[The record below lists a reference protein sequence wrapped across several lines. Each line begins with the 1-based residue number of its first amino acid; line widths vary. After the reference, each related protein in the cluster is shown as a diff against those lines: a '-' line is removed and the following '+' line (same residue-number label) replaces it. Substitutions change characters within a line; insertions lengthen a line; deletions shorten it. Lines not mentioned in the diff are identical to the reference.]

1 MKTDWEGRVAAIN
14 GAKSGELAAIAE
26 DEMEGEKVIAMVDE
40 TFQVMGTFNLA
51 DFIPWLSPLDPQR
64 IYARAKRLNPRFEG
78 YVLAC
83 IAERKRMLET
93 RRRAGERGVEERD
106 KGERDVEPERGY
118 KNGGEGGKGEGGDVK
133 LGGEESV
140 VERVLVDALLE
151 IESQVEEEVTGKDR
165 ITREEIMLLCLDLIN
180 AGTDTTAK
188 TVEWALAELA
198 SHPAMLEH
206 LQAEKSSVTMAAGN
220 SFPGT
225 GWFASGINTAQHLFP
240 NATASG
246 GDFRAASGLVAAFI
260 AAVAVLVS
268 TSWLSFLRRRRSL
281 PPGPYPWPILG
292 NLPDLGTLPF
302 RSLAKL
308 ADEYGPILTVWFGSS
323 PSVVISSPEL
333 ALEVLKTNDKLC
345 SSRPM
350 IRTLEIFSLGGKN
363 IVFSQPNDRWRK
375 LRRLATLHLLSAK
388 KLQES
393 LLVREEEVRDMLDAI
408 AADAITNPSD
418 VTKTVAATTGGT
430 AKSAAVAEEGIIEV
444 RRYLSRATL
453 NNIMRITV
461 GKRFGY
467 SSIRGAASA
476 TPKALLDAAMRIDWN
491 ARIAAMSGEKCGGEI
506 RRDAAADAAAAPAT
520 GSDASAAAEMECR
533 TAKTNLSSPTE
544 ATEGEVAFAIIE
556 EGFALAGAF
565 NLADYVPW
573 LSYWDPLRMY
583 ARALRLAPQLFGLM
597 GACIAERRQLLLQKK
612 CSTNEGNVTL
622 EEETTLVD
630 TLFEIEG
637 EGEDQ
642 MNQDEMLMLAI
653 DMMMAGTD
661 TTAKN
666 VEWALAELAQHPDML
681 EMLRAEVDEAYA
693 RSARAAAEAGV
704 AAAGGSDR
712 PVSLPVAEMPYLQAV
727 IKETLRHYPVAP
739 FLVPHQTTG
748 SITIGDYHI
757 PPNTMIQINGWALSH
772 DPTVWINS
780 HKFDPSR
787 FLVPEAPDVTG
798 QNFSLLPFGSGRR
811 GCLGTNLGL
820 DLSARLLANFV
831 RRFDFKLPEDVRAA
845 GGLDMA

>member
-1 MKTDWEGRVAAIN
+1 MLEAAMKTDWEGRVAAIN

-206 LQAEKSSVTMAAGN
+206 LQAEVDAAYAN
-220 SFPGT
+220 
-225 GWFASGINTAQHLFP
+225 GINTAQHLFP

-712 PVSLPVAEMPYLQAV
+712 PVSLPVAEMP
-727 IKETLRHYPVAP
+727 
-739 FLVPHQTTG
+739 
-748 SITIGDYHI
+748 
-757 PPNTMIQINGWALSH
+757 
-772 DPTVWINS
+772 
-780 HKFDPSR
+780 

>member
-1 MKTDWEGRVAAIN
+1 
-14 GAKSGELAAIAE
+14 
-26 DEMEGEKVIAMVDE
+26 
-40 TFQVMGTFNLA
+40 
-51 DFIPWLSPLDPQR
+51 
-64 IYARAKRLNPRFEG
+64 
-78 YVLAC
+78 
-83 IAERKRMLET
+83 
-93 RRRAGERGVEERD
+93 
-106 KGERDVEPERGY
+106 
-118 KNGGEGGKGEGGDVK
+118 
-133 LGGEESV
+133 
-140 VERVLVDALLE
+140 
-151 IESQVEEEVTGKDR
+151 
-165 ITREEIMLLCLDLIN
+165 
-180 AGTDTTAK
+180 
-188 TVEWALAELA
+188 
-198 SHPAMLEH
+198 
-206 LQAEKSSVTMAAGN
+206 MAAGN
-220 SFPGT
+220 SFPGL

-246 GDFRAASGLVAAFI
+246 GDFREASGLVAAFI

-333 ALEVLKTNDKLC
+333 ALE
-345 SSRPM
+345 
-350 IRTLEIFSLGGKN
+350 
-363 IVFSQPNDRWRK
+363 PNDRWRK

-408 AADAITNPSD
+408 AADAITYPSD

-453 NNIMRITV
+453 NNIMRMTV

-506 RRDAAADAAAAPAT
+506 QRDAAADAAAAPAT

-597 GACIAERRQLLLQKK
+597 GACIAERRQLLLQIK

-661 TTAKN
+661 TTAKT

-693 RSARAAAEAGV
+693 RSERAAAEAGV

-748 SITIGDYHI
+748 SITIGGYHI

-831 RRFDFKLPEDVRAA
+831 RRFDFMLPEDVRAA
-845 GGLDMA
+845 GGLDMAENFGLTMALAKPLRIVVRERKAVAGAVVSASGA